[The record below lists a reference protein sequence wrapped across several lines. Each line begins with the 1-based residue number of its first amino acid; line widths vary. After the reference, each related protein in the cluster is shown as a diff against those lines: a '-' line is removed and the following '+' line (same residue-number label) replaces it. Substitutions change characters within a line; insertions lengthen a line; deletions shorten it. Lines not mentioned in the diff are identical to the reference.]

1 MDVRLL
7 VVAALVV
14 FDLGIAFLASLG
26 LIAPATA
33 VGLLLANPL
42 VLIVEHQ
49 LRVRRA
55 AASRRRR
62 S

>member
-1 MDVRLL
+1 MGVRLL
-7 VVAALVV
+7 VVAALVA
-14 FDLGIAFLASLG
+14 FDLGLALLASLS

-33 VGLLLANPL
+33 VGLLLTNPL

-55 AASRRRR
+55 SAARRRR